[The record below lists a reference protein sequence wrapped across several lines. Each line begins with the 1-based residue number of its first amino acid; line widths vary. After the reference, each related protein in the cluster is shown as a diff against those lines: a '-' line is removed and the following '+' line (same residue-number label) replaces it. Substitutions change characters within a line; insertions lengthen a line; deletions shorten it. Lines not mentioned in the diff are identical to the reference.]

1 MNQILLDTNFII
13 TCIKQKIDFF
23 ENLKLMG
30 AQVLIPKQ
38 VISEIK
44 MIANSMKKL
53 HFREDAKLSLV
64 LLKKNPFKKIDLGL
78 QDVDKG
84 IKRFAKKNPKV
95 IVATLDKELKDNIQN
110 PKLVIRQKKKLEI
123 V

>member
-1 MNQILLDTNFII
+1 MKQILLDTNFIL

-23 ENLKLMG
+23 EHLELMG
-30 AQVLIPKQ
+30 LQILIPKQ
-38 VISEIK
+38 VIDEIE
-44 MIANSMKKL
+44 MIANSKKKL

-64 LLKKNPFKKIDLGL
+64 LLKKSSFEKIDLGL

-84 IKRFAKKNPKV
+84 IKRFAKQNPKI
-95 IVATLDKELKDNIQN
+95 IVATLDKEIKDNIQN
-110 PKLVIRQKKKLEI
+110 QKLVIMQKKKLEI

>member
-38 VISEIK
+38 VISEIE
-44 MIANSMKKL
+44 MIANSKKKL

-84 IKRFAKKNPKV
+84 IKRFANQNSRV
-95 IVATLDKELKDNIQN
+95 IVATLDKELKDSIPN

>member
-1 MNQILLDTNFII
+1 MKQILLDTNFIL

-23 ENLKLMG
+23 EDLELMG
-30 AQVLIPKQ
+30 LQILIPKQ
-38 VISEIK
+38 VIDEIE
-44 MIANSMKKL
+44 MIASSKKKL

-64 LLKKNPFKKIDLGL
+64 LLKKNSFEKIDLTI

-84 IKRFAKKNPKV
+84 IKRFAKQNPK
-95 IVATLDKELKDNIQN
+95 IIIATLDKEIKDNIQN

>member
-38 VISEIK
+38 VISEID
-44 MIANSMKKL
+44 MIANSTKKL

-64 LLKKNPFKKIDLGL
+64 LLKQNSFKKIDLGL

-84 IKRFAKKNPKV
+84 IKRFANQNPKV